1 MRGWGVGVKLTLSP
15 FLEKTSFKN
24 PSLIRVK
31 KKSINHVFFIEIA
44 SCKKKVVSSKYGG
57 MVAMVK
63 DCKFLNL
70 GFRFIRRN
78 KIYKAKISKKS

>member
-1 MRGWGVGVKLTLSP
+1 MC
-15 FLEKTSFKN
+15 
-24 PSLIRVK
+24 
-31 KKSINHVFFIEIA
+31 FIEIA

-78 KIYKAKISKKS
+78 KIYKAKINKKKLKLYHLDRHFSHAENMESMDKNVDLGLQIY

>member
-15 FLEKTSFKN
+15 FLEKTPFKN
-24 PSLIRVK
+24 PRLIRVK
-31 KKSINHVFFIEIA
+31 KKVSTMCFIEIA